1 LAQKETKTKEFLEK
15 EIERLLK
22 VNKALMDRVER
33 DVGTRSPFALFEKN
47 VHLASLVKERT
58 LELEK
63 LTTEL
68 ENEKNKLS
76 SIIQALPGAIFF
88 FNHNFR
94 IDRAFTTFLE
104 KRFNTHEGCQL
115 EEIIGGDFFSIVKQQ
130 VELLSQNLEVVFFD
144 FLKANDEQEYYY
156 ACSVSCR
163 NKDQYVLYIQDNTEK
178 YLQEKLIKEQ
188 EAKILQSSKLASLG
202 EMAAGVAHE
211 INNPLAIINV
221 AANMLSKLL
230 KRNNITIPAIVT
242 SVETIEVTVAR
253 ISKIITVM
261 RTISRESMEFRKEEV
276 LFIELIQDVF
286 ALCSERFKNN
296 YVDLRLKINNPNQD
310 VTIYCD
316 KIQLSQVLLNL
327 LNNAYDATEGT
338 EYPWIEVRFS
348 DDAQNDF
355 ICIENTGKKIDK
367 SIIPK
372 IFNPFFTTK
381 EVGKGTGLGLSISKS
396 IMDRHHGSIELV
408 PESENTTFIL
418 KLPKKNL

>member
-1 LAQKETKTKEFLEK
+1 MAQKETKSKEFLEK
-15 EIERLLK
+15 EIERLMK

-33 DVGTRSPFALFEKN
+33 DVGTRSPFAVFEKN

-68 ENEKNKLS
+68 ENEKTKLS
-76 SIIQALPGAIFF
+76 GIIQALPGAIFF
-88 FNHNFR
+88 FNHHFKV
-94 IDRAFTTFLE
+94 DRVFTTFLE
-104 KRFNTHEGCQL
+104 KRFNIHEGGQL
-115 EEIIGGDFFSIVKQQ
+115 DEIIGNDFFSIVKQQ
-130 VELLSQNLEVVFFD
+130 VEKISQNLEVVFFD
-144 FLKANDEQEYYY
+144 FLQINEDHECYY
-156 ACSVSCR
+156 ACSVSSR
-163 NKDQYVLYIQDNTEK
+163 TKDQYVLYVQDNTEK

-221 AANMLSKLL
+221 AANMLGKLL
-230 KRNNITIPAIVT
+230 KRNNIAIPAIVT

-276 LFIELIQDVF
+276 PFIELIQDVF
-286 ALCSERFKNN
+286 ALCGERFKNN
-296 YVDLRLKINNPNQD
+296 DVDLRLKISNPNQK
-310 VTIYCD
+310 VPVYCD
-316 KIQLSQVLLNL
+316 RVQLSQVLLNL
-327 LNNAYDATEGT
+327 LNNAYDATEET
-338 EYPWIEVRFS
+338 ENRWIEVRFS
-348 DDAQNDF
+348 DDSQNDF
-355 ICIENTGKKIDK
+355 ICIENSGKKIEK
-367 SIIPK
+367 NIIPK

-381 EVGKGTGLGLSISKS
+381 DVGKGTGLGLSISKS
-396 IMDRHHGSIELV
+396 IMDRHHGSIELA

>member
-1 LAQKETKTKEFLEK
+1 MEQKETKSKELLEK
-15 EIERLLK
+15 EIERLKK
-22 VNKALMDRVER
+22 VNEALMNRVER
-33 DVGTRSPFALFEKN
+33 DVGTRSPFAIFEKN

-76 SIIQALPGAIFF
+76 GIIQALPGAIFF
-88 FNHNFR
+88 FNHHYKV
-94 IDRAFTTFLE
+94 DRSFTTFLE
-104 KRFNTHEGCQL
+104 KRFDIQDGGQL
-115 EEIIGGDFFSIVKQQ
+115 EEIIGSDFFCIVKQQ
-130 VELLSQNLEVVFFD
+130 VEKISQNLEVVFFD
-144 FLKANDEQEYYY
+144 FLQTKYDQEKYY
-156 ACSVSCR
+156 ACSVSSR
-163 NKDQYVLYIQDNTEK
+163 TQDQYVLYIQDNTEK
-178 YLQEKLIKEQ
+178 YLQERLIKEQ

-221 AANMLSKLL
+221 AANMLSKLI
-230 KRNNITIPAIVT
+230 KRNNITIPGIVT
-242 SVETIEVTVAR
+242 SVETIEATVAR

-261 RTISRESMEFRKEEV
+261 RTISRESIEFRKEEV
-276 LFIELIQDVF
+276 PFIELIQDVF
-286 ALCSERFKNN
+286 ALCGEKFKNN
-296 YVDLRLKINNPNQD
+296 DVDLRLKISNPNQKIP
-310 VTIYCD
+310 IYCD
-316 KIQLSQVLLNL
+316 RVQLSQVLLNL

-338 EYPWIEVRFS
+338 EDRWIEVRYS
-348 DDAQNDF
+348 DDSQNDF
-355 ICIENTGKKIDK
+355 ICIENSGKKIEK

-381 EVGKGTGLGLSISKS
+381 DVGKGTGLGLSISKS
-396 IMDRHHGSIELV
+396 IMDHHHGSIELS